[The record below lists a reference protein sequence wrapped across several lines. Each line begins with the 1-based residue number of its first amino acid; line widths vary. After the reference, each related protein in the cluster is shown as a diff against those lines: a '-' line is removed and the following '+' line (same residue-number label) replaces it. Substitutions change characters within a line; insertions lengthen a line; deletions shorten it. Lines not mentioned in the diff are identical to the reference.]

1 MGKHSTENKKSIVY
15 LKTIIFLIFTI
26 LIIFITI
33 VYIFNK
39 LKVDELE
46 DVINNFFSAIKD
58 NNSELVNKYSNYE
71 ELLASFDDMMLKEE
85 SQAFNVK
92 KQLFENIYWNIEMI
106 DIEENRAFAIVQ
118 VTNKNFKNVIT
129 KWMKEL
135 VVSKSLGKEIT
146 NELALE
152 KLDKVLY
159 EETES
164 KTVIKKIELNK
175 YNQNWIIEV
184 NQELSNL
191 VYPGIDSVIEVLKKD
206 SNG

>member
-1 MGKHSTENKKSIVY
+1 MGKHSSENKKSLVN
-15 LKTIIFLIFTI
+15 LKAIIFLILTI
-26 LIIFITI
+26 LIISIII

-46 DVINNFFSAIKD
+46 DVINNFFSAIKE

-71 ELLASFDDMMLKEE
+71 ELLASLDDMMLEE
-85 SQAFNVK
+85 NQASNVE
-92 KQLFENIYWNIEMI
+92 KQLFKNICWNIEKI

-146 NELALE
+146 NVLALE
-152 KLDKVLY
+152 KLDKVLS
-159 EETES
+159 EETET

-175 YNQNWIIEV
+175 YNQNWMIEV
-184 NQELSNL
+184 NQELSDL